1 MDDKLVNL
9 MNDELT
15 KQLMNQVYDLSSFG
29 FNEEGDFVRKSRR
42 KCGDI
47 YGLSTRGKSTIT
59 GKRDTMKI
67 NMKIKFDIKVAF
79 KDMIKVIHVDKPFK
93 LKKTFTDSEGNEC
106 EEIINKNGMTK
117 CVFKNEE
124 TGKVKEVI
132 SYVDKNETYDK
143 EKGLM
148 MCMLKYLL
156 NKPDLYEF
164 FDYWLEDFDK
174 FPSSDKEVTKNLAK
188 LNKILQKDKQR
199 VVEDFGLENA
209 KFFRFELPDDGIMYD
224 RRNFYPSLDPKL
236 YINTAAEYTGYS
248 GSKYTSSGESDWD
261 KSIGEKFKEFRKL
274 SKKYFPNEYS
284 NLNFEIIHGKKEYF
298 VKVTYKDK
306 EKVNKPDV
314 EVNEKE

>member
-15 KQLMNQVYDLSSFG
+15 KQLMNQVYDLSSFR
-29 FNEEGDFVRKSRR
+29 FNEERDFVRKSRR

-47 YGLSTRGKSTIT
+47 YGLSTRGDRKVQEKK
-59 GKRDTMKI
+59 GTMQM
-67 NMKIKFDIKVAF
+67 NVNIKVAF
-79 KDMIKVIHVDKPFK
+79 KDMIKVVHVDKPFK
-93 LKKTFTDSEGNEC
+93 LKRTFTDSEGNEC

-132 SYVDKNETYDK
+132 SYVDENEAYDK

-188 LNKILQKDKQR
+188 LNKILQKDKRR
-199 VVEDFGLENA
+199 VIEDFGLENA
-209 KFFRFELPDDGIMYD
+209 KFFRFELPDEDILYVSNSYIEGTLYD
-224 RRNFYPSLDPKL
+224 ELNWRIS
-236 YINTAAEYTGYS
+236 IN
-248 GSKYTSSGESDWD
+248 
-261 KSIGEKFKEFRKL
+261 EKFKEFKKL

-284 NLNFEIIHGKKEYF
+284 NLKFEIIYGKKEYF

-306 EKVNKPDV
+306 EKVNKPDMSVV
-314 EVNEKE
+314 EEVDE

>member
-15 KQLMNQVYDLSSFG
+15 KQLMNQVYDLSSFR

-47 YGLSTRGKSTIT
+47 YGLSTRGDRKVQEKE
-59 GKRDTMKI
+59 GTMQM
-67 NMKIKFDIKVAF
+67 NVNIKVAF
-79 KDMIKVIHVDKPFK
+79 KDMIKVVHVDKPFK
-93 LKKTFTDSEGNEC
+93 LKRTFTDSEGNEC

-132 SYVDKNETYDK
+132 SYVDENEAYDK

-188 LNKILQKDKQR
+188 LNKILQKDKRR

-209 KFFRFELPDDGIMYD
+209 KFFRCDLYD
-224 RRNFYPSLDPKL
+224 
-236 YINTAAEYTGYS
+236 A
-248 GSKYTSSGESDWD
+248 SDWD

-284 NLNFEIIHGKKEYF
+284 NLKFEIIHGKKEYF

>member
-15 KQLMNQVYDLSSFG
+15 KQLMNQVYNLSSFR
-29 FNEEGDFVRKSRR
+29 FNEEGDFVRKPRI

-47 YGLSTRGKSTIT
+47 YGISTRGKSTIT
-59 GKRDTMKI
+59 EKGDAMKM
-67 NMKIKFDIKVAF
+67 NVDIKVAF
-79 KDMIKVIHVDKPFK
+79 KDMVKVIHVDKPFK

-117 CVFKNEE
+117 CVFKNKE

-132 SYVDKNETYDK
+132 SYVDENETYDK

-148 MCMLKYLL
+148 MCMLKYIS

-164 FDYWLEDFDK
+164 FDYWLEDFYK

-209 KFFRFELPDDGIMYD
+209 KFFRFELTDDDNVLYTRMD
-224 RRNFYPSLDPKL
+224 FYPSFDPKL
-236 YINTAAEYTGYS
+236 YINTATGHTGYS
-248 GSKYTSSGESDWD
+248 ESKYTSSDESDWRE
-261 KSIGEKFKEFRKL
+261 SISEKFKEFKKL
-274 SKKYFPNEYS
+274 SKKYFENEYS
-284 NLNFEIIHGKKEYF
+284 NLKFEIIYGKKEYF
-298 VKVTYKDK
+298 VKVTYRDK
-306 EKVNKPDV
+306 EKVNKPDMGV
-314 EVNEKE
+314 VDEVNE

>member
-1 MDDKLVNL
+1 MDEINLLASKITKLKKLN
-9 MNDELT
+9 ET
-15 KQLMNQVYDLSSFG
+15 HGLSSFR
-29 FNEEGDFVRKSRR
+29 FNEEGDFVEPIS

-47 YGLSTRGKSTIT
+47 YGISTRGDRKVQEKE
-59 GKRDTMKI
+59 GTMQM
-67 NMKIKFDIKVAF
+67 NVNIKVAF
-79 KDMIKVIHVDKPFK
+79 KDMIKVVHVDKPFK
-93 LKKTFTDSEGNEC
+93 LKRTFTDSEGNEC

-132 SYVDKNETYDK
+132 SYVDENEAYDK

-209 KFFRFELPDDGIMYD
+209 KFFRFELTDDDNVLYTRMD
-224 RRNFYPSLDPKL
+224 FYPSFDPKL
-236 YINTAAEYTGYS
+236 YINTATGHTGYS
-248 GSKYTSSGESDWD
+248 ESKYTSSDESDWRE
-261 KSIGEKFKEFRKL
+261 SISEKFKEFKKL
-274 SKKYFPNEYS
+274 SKKYFANEYS
-284 NLNFEIIHGKKEYF
+284 NLKFEIIYGKKEYF
-298 VKVTYKDK
+298 VKVTYRDK
-306 EKVNKPDV
+306 EKVNKPDMGV
-314 EVNEKE
+314 VDEVNE

>member
-1 MDDKLVNL
+1 MDEINLLASKITKL
-9 MNDELT
+9 
-15 KQLMNQVYDLSSFG
+15 KNQILILNETYGLSSFR
-29 FNEEGDFVRKSRR
+29 FNEEGDFVEPIS

-47 YGLSTRGKSTIT
+47 YGISTRGDRKVQEKE
-59 GKRDTMKI
+59 GTMQM
-67 NMKIKFDIKVAF
+67 NVNIKVAF
-79 KDMIKVIHVDKPFK
+79 KDMIKVVHVDKPFK
-93 LKKTFTDSEGNEC
+93 LKRTFTDSEGNEC

-132 SYVDKNETYDK
+132 SYVDENEAYDK

-209 KFFRFELPDDGIMYD
+209 KFFRFELPDDGIVYG
-224 RRNFYPSLDPKL
+224 RRNFYPSSNLKVYTNTL
-236 YINTAAEYTGYS
+236 YGRTGYS

-261 KSIGEKFKEFRKL
+261 KSIDEKFKEFKKL

-284 NLNFEIIHGKKEYF
+284 NLKFEIIHGKKEYF